1 MFIVCVIHPI
11 HIRLI
16 FFYKQTNKNNL
27 SERSTGES
35 DNTSL
40 PIVNWQVIIID
51 TFHSLIAHYLQQE
64 SFDDSGLV
72 GDGVAS
78 SAQLLSSGQR
88 IIQRRL
94 HFTSVELAAVKELD
108 DVLQNGIF
116 DHDDVLGDVLQ
127 ERQQTSFSVEPGTL
141 NVMNWNVKVMLLIY
155 QVSVPNFW

>member
-1 MFIVCVIHPI
+1 M
-11 HIRLI
+11 
-16 FFYKQTNKNNL
+16 
-27 SERSTGES
+27 
-35 DNTSL
+35 
-40 PIVNWQVIIID
+40 
-51 TFHSLIAHYLQQE
+51 QQE
-64 SFDDSGLV
+64 SFDDPGLV